1 MTGVFLPWLLANAT
15 NRNSPQLVVDYLLAL
30 PPGLCIM
37 QMSLSAFHSQ
47 GGGVTE
53 RTFRSD
59 IGERKEEG
67 QNDS

>member
-1 MTGVFLPWLLANAT
+1 MTGVFLPWLLANAA

-37 QMSLSAFHSQ
+37 QMSLSAFIARWGSD
-47 GGGVTE
+47 G
-53 RTFRSD
+53 RTFRPD